1 MKRFIRGALVAAL
14 LAVSAVNVWAA
25 DLDVAGLLK
34 KVDAINDFSGSD
46 FSGLFTI
53 VTEKPG
59 EKQAVSQVRM
69 FRRDANDQ
77 FLLLILIPEADRGQ
91 GYLKEDDN
99 FWFYDPT
106 SRKFTHS
113 SVKETISNSEAKN
126 SDMTKHKFSVD
137 YTVSTTSEG
146 KLGKF
151 PVWIIE
157 LKAKDNSVSYDVV
170 RLYVRQDQPL
180 VLKEEDMSVS
190 GRLMRTVLYPKY
202 ADIGGGKF
210 YPSQMLIID
219 EVNKGEKSQLTL
231 AEISTEKLPDK
242 VFTKAFIEQVN

>member
-1 MKRFIRGALVAAL
+1 MKRAIPAVMVALFLALSVGSLWGAEP
-14 LAVSAVNVWAA
+14 
-25 DLDVAGLLK
+25 DVKALLK
-34 KVDAINDFSGSD
+34 KVDDINDFSGGD

-59 EKQAVSQVRM
+59 EKQSVTQVRM
-69 FRRDANDQ
+69 FRRDEKDQ
-77 FLLLILIPEADRGQ
+77 FLLLILIPEANRGQ

-99 FWFYDPT
+99 FWYYDPT

-113 SVKETISNSEAKN
+113 SVKETITNSEAKN

-137 YTVSTTSEG
+137 YDVSATVEG

-151 PVWIIE
+151 AVWVID
-157 LKAKDNSVSYDVV
+157 LKAKDNEVSYDMV
-170 RLYVRQDQPL
+170 RLYIRQDQPL

-202 ADIGGGKF
+202 ADLGNGKF
-210 YPSQMLIID
+210 YPSQMLILD

-231 AEISTEKLPDK
+231 AELSTEKLPDK
-242 VFTKAFIEQVN
+242 VFTKAFVEQVN